1 MRKNG
6 ETLIIDLDGTLVDCN
21 TFTEFV
27 RYLFMTVPKIRGRI
41 AYVVALRKLRLISH
55 HEAKR
60 RIVTLASKALE
71 KRDIDYF
78 VNKMITRVRPSLF
91 RSLEVSER
99 VILATAAPEIYAIP
113 LASALGIREI
123 TATSNDGPEN
133 RGTTKL
139 RNVERLGVKFDE
151 DTVVITDHHD
161 DLPLL
166 RRNERGRNIL
176 INPDSATQM
185 HLKLAGI
192 NFITEK

>member
-21 TFTEFV
+21 SFTEFV
-27 RYLFMTVPKIRGRI
+27 RYLFITVPKVRGRI
-41 AYVVALRKLRLISH
+41 AYIVALRKLRLISH

-60 RIVTLASKALE
+60 RIVAVASKVLE

-78 VNKMITRVRPSLF
+78 VNKMISRVRPSLL
-91 RSLEVSER
+91 RSLEVSGR
-99 VILATAAPEIYAIP
+99 VILATAAPEIYALP
-113 LASALGIREI
+113 LASALGIREV
-123 TATSNDGPEN
+123 TATTNESPEN

-151 DTVVITDHHD
+151 ETVVITDHHD

-166 RRNERGRNIL
+166 RSNQKGRNIL

-192 NFITEK
+192 NFTTEK